1 MTILMLTRLFYP
13 HIGGVEKHVEEVSAR
28 LAEKGHQIT
37 VVTLKHKRGL
47 AEIASHRGIKIVR
60 LPYSNSK
67 WGIWLNLWRR
77 RSLIQ
82 KADLVHCHDV
92 FFWYLPFSFLYPKKP
107 VFTTFHGW
115 EGKFPVPAKNKLAR
129 KIWESLSSG
138 NICVGDYLINHY
150 GTKAGAVT
158 YGGIDVS
165 IHQNFIGGRGLREV
179 IFIGRLEPDLAV
191 SEYLKALKQI
201 KARYNLKITFVGDGS
216 LRGQAEKLGQVTGLV
231 KDIGKFLNRPA
242 YIFASSYLTI
252 LEAMARRRP
261 VFALYQHPLK
271 KDYLTLFPGAK
282 FIFIAGSASQLVSQF
297 ESARNKPRK
306 IDKMIEAAYRFAQG
320 QTWDKVVDDYLR
332 LWKS

>member
-1 MTILMLTRLFYP
+1 ML
-13 HIGGVEKHVEEVSAR
+13 IGGVEKHVEEVSAR

-252 LEAMARRRP
+252 LE
-261 VFALYQHPLK
+261 K

-297 ESARNKPRK
+297 ESARNKSRK
-306 IDKMIEAAYRFAQG
+306 IDRMIQAAYRFAQT
-320 QTWDKVVDDYLR
+320 QTWDKVVESYLEI
-332 LWKS
+332 WQK